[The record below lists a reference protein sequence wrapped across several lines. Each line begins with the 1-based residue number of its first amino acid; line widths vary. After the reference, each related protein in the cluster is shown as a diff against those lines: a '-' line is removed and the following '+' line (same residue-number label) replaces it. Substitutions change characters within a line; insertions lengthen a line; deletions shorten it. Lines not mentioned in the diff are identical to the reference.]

1 MTKRL
6 LPGEQIVIKY
16 EYSIRNNL
24 NEPILLFKLSL
35 FDSETKEKFGDA
47 MTGICTIQKE
57 SIPVKEPMRFSV
69 TDEQFM

>member
-1 MTKRL
+1 
-6 LPGEQIVIKY
+6 
-16 EYSIRNNL
+16 L

-69 TDEQFM
+69 TDE